1 MKSVIG
7 FLSNVGMAP
16 QVHIRGGECLNPE
29 EEQEWQRAQRR
40 VLLYLHM
47 LDIPAVETLD
57 LALEALRRA
66 RDKNSLVETSPT
78 AGAMRAIHSLLIE
91 RGYYSDSE
99 TPCFGLTMRLWR
111 FPESPDKKEIRAMP
125 TLNRGFMLPRRR

>member
-7 FLSNVGMAP
+7 FLSNVGVTS
-16 QVHIRGGECLNPE
+16 QVHIPGGECLNPE

-66 RDKNSLVETSPT
+66 KDKNSSVETGPT
-78 AGAMRAIHSLLIE
+78 AGAMRAIRSLLIE

-99 TPCFGLTMRLWR
+99 TPSFGLTMHRWH
-111 FPESPDKKEIRAMP
+111 FPESLDKKEIRAMP